1 MELREFEV
9 FAHEAINRV
18 KLREEINEEGIIKY
32 LKINKEL
39 TDAEKRE
46 LHKHLLEE
54 ERKLLENLREKI
66 RNYNLN
72 IRIVTGRGVNT
83 LILKETSSMKS
94 KRVFVGLVVKDIPYK
109 FRGADGRL
117 YGPYKAGDI
126 ILINMDDYKL
136 LRDTGYIR
144 EVTLE

>member
-9 FAHEAINRV
+9 FAHEAISRV
-18 KLREEINEEGIIKY
+18 KLREEINEEEVIKY

-39 TDAEKRE
+39 IDTEKRE
-46 LHKHLLEE
+46 LHKHLLGE
-54 ERKLLENLREKI
+54 ERKLLEDLREKI

-72 IRIVTGRGVNT
+72 IKIVTGRGVNI
-83 LILKETSSMKS
+83 LIPKETKPI
-94 KRVFVGLVVKDIPYK
+94 KRKKAFVGLVVKDIPYK